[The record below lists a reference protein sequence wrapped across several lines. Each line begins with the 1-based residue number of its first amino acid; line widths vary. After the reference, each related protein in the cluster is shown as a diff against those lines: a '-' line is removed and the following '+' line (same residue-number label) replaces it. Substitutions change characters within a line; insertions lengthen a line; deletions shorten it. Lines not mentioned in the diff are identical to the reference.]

1 MEKTRTICSRAP
13 LRLGLAGG
21 GSDVDPFCSNFGGRV
36 LNATISHYVYSTIS
50 QNDGP
55 SVLRSSDQG
64 LEVVDI
70 ETEHAPQYPGKLPLH
85 RATYDFFRDRYPQ
98 LDLAGLTLSTF
109 TDAPIGSGLGTS
121 STLVVCLIKGIS
133 AFFKLEMSNYEIAA
147 AAHTIERDMCGFRG
161 GRQDSF
167 AATFGGVNYMSFEGD
182 RATITPIQVPTSHLR
197 QFESQLVMFHL
208 GTSRVSSQIIEEQS
222 KSVNSGA
229 SSNFDAMMKIRSEAK
244 VMRELILKGD
254 FGGVA
259 KSLQTGWENK
269 KATSSKVS
277 TPQIDN
283 TYEIAMKSGAVAG
296 KVSGAGGGGYML
308 FMVPLHNRFNLTQE
322 LEKLGG
328 GAVLSVNFTM
338 EGAKAWQVI

>member
-1 MEKTRTICSRAP
+1 
-13 LRLGLAGG
+13 
-21 GSDVDPFCSNFGGRV
+21 
-36 LNATISHYVYSTIS
+36 
-50 QNDGP
+50 
-55 SVLRSSDQG
+55 
-64 LEVVDI
+64 
-70 ETEHAPQYPGKLPLH
+70 
-85 RATYDFFRDRYPQ
+85 
-98 LDLAGLTLSTF
+98 
-109 TDAPIGSGLGTS
+109 
-121 STLVVCLIKGIS
+121 
-133 AFFKLEMSNYEIAA
+133 
-147 AAHTIERDMCGFRG
+147 
-161 GRQDSF
+161 
-167 AATFGGVNYMSFEGD
+167 
-182 RATITPIQVPTSHLR
+182 
-197 QFESQLVMFHL
+197 MFHL

-244 VMRELILKGD
+244 AMRELILKGD